1 MRTRTATWKE
11 CIIQYEKTAEDGTQK
26 KVKETYVVD
35 GISFTEAEARITN
48 EMQSYISG
56 EFDVVNINPAPYKE
70 IFFSEEDTAD
80 KWYQARLAFITID
93 ERTQKEKFSY
103 VYYLVQASSFENAR
117 RNIVKV
123 MDTTMI
129 DYIIKSVKETKIID
143 VFEHTSVTS

>member
-1 MRTRTATWKE
+1 MRKRTATWKE
-11 CIIQYEKTAEDGTQK
+11 CIVQYEKTTEDGTQK

-56 EFDVVNINPAPYKE
+56 EFDVVNINPAPYKK

-93 ERTQKEKFSY
+93 ERTGKEKFSY
-103 VYYLVQASSFENAR
+103 FYYLVQASSFENAR

-129 DYIIKSVKETKIID
+129 DYVIKSVKETKIID

>member
-56 EFDVVNINPAPYKE
+56 EFDVANINPAPYKE

-93 ERTQKEKFSY
+93 ERTEKEKFSY

-129 DYIIKSVKETKIID
+129 DYVIKSVKETKIID